1 LVGRLGPAATVH
13 YYQRLLATCDQRG
26 WVARVV
32 ITRADVRRVLAA
44 AADGDLKGMA
54 VHLAGK
60 LAELDR
66 TRAEVRAIGA
76 VTPHMCMPELAQL
89 TRSPLLDPIDVL
101 NEELTRTGI
110 ERVALMGARAT
121 VSGRLF
127 GRLRAGI
134 VDPSPDQ
141 LDHIHDPY
149 LSIVQTGQV
158 GPDTAA
164 ALGGLAREMTRDLQV
179 QAIIL
184 AGTELALVSADTW
197 CEVRTIDC
205 ARLYIEAIVGA
216 AAPVRSP

>member
-1 LVGRLGPAATVH
+1 MMETRLIGLVGGLGPAATVH

-54 VHLAGK
+54 VHLASK

-66 TRAEVRAIGA
+66 TGAEVRAIGA

-121 VSGRLF
+121 GSWAGCSAGSEPASWTPRRTSWTASMTLTSPSCGPARSDPTLPRRSEGSHGR
-127 GRLRAGI
+127 
-134 VDPSPDQ
+134 
-141 LDHIHDPY
+141 
-149 LSIVQTGQV
+149 
-158 GPDTAA
+158 
-164 ALGGLAREMTRDLQV
+164 
-179 QAIIL
+179 
-184 AGTELALVSADTW
+184 
-197 CEVRTIDC
+197 
-205 ARLYIEAIVGA
+205 
-216 AAPVRSP
+216 